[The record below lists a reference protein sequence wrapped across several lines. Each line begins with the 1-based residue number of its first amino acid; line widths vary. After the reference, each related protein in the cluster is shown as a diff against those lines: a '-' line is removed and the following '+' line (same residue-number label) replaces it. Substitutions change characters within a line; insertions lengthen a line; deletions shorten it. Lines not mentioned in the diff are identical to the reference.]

1 MPRHWSVVALAMA
14 MVVGCVAILWWGRGE
29 RAGAH
34 RPIWDGGAEN
44 RGAATGVRAMTASL
58 SRPVPVLPT
67 AGASV
72 LHTLLHEDAVPLA
85 SGVVVEEI
93 AMDRAW
99 VCQGERVRLSARI
112 TGEREPEAVY
122 RWLWGEPG
130 GGAALHPG
138 SALVWQAPA
147 VVGRHAVHFQ
157 VCKDLGGRKVGVL
170 AEGMMEIEVR
180 ACAEGQGHEA
190 LRIAVVQRGHDLFGF
205 RAVYQLGRQP
215 GNQPGDQARG
225 APSGQPEGHDGND
238 AIDEYIWD
246 FGDGTGEITS
256 APSTEHRYTVHALGA
271 QETESMMVRL
281 VARLT
286 SGDELEAAAI
296 VRMHGQPPAGE
307 APPVVLAIDRWRAR
321 ADGSGW
327 ESALAVRSAGGRDI
341 IWERLERVTKYF
353 DDRVDIDTLPWD
365 EVIQVDEPLAHGG
378 FRGRVTVDNAAVP
391 PEVKQLIDSLYGHD
405 AAGEEVVV
413 SWTPFKREAP
423 TPPAGVGD
431 GVPRKGTT
439 PANR

>member
-1 MPRHWSVVALAMA
+1 MPRRWIVVALAIA
-14 MVVGCVAILWWGRGE
+14 MVVACVAVLWWGRGE

-34 RPIWDGGAEN
+34 RPARDISTGN
-44 RGAATGVRAMTASL
+44 RDAATGVREMSASL

-72 LHTLLHEDAVPLA
+72 LHALLHEEAVPLA
-85 SGVVVEEI
+85 SDVIIEEI

-112 TGEREPEAVY
+112 AGEREPEAVY
-122 RWLWGEPG
+122 RWLWGQPG
-130 GGAALHPG
+130 GDAALHPG

-170 AEGMMEIEVR
+170 AEGMVEIEVR

-205 RAVYQLGRQP
+205 RAVYQVSRQAGR
-215 GNQPGDQARG
+215 QPGDQARG
-225 APSGQPEGHDGND
+225 APKGQPEGQDDND
-238 AIDEYIWD
+238 AIDEYTWD
-246 FGDGTGEITS
+246 FGDGTGKITS
-256 APSTEHRYTVHALGA
+256 APSTEHRYAVDALGA

-296 VRMHGQPPAGE
+296 VRIHGQPPAGE

-321 ADGSGW
+321 ADGGGW
-327 ESALAVRSAGGRDI
+327 ESALEVRSAGGRDI
-341 IWERLERVTKYF
+341 TWERLERVTKYF
-353 DDRVDIDTLPWD
+353 DDRMHIETFAWD
-365 EVIQVDEPLAHGG
+365 EVIRVDERLAHGG
-378 FRGRVTVDNAAVP
+378 FRGRVAVDTAAVP
-391 PEVKQLIDSLYGHD
+391 PEVKQLIDSLYGYD

-439 PANR
+439 PANH